1 MGFYLFM
8 MIGLVFGFAFL
19 RAGDISYT
27 ILFFVS
33 LAALSPMAVDG
44 TTQLLGWRESDNY
57 VRVMTGSLAGAIIG
71 IDIAALVLDALF
83 L

>member
-1 MGFYLFM
+1 
-8 MIGLVFGFAFL
+8 
-19 RAGDISYT
+19 
-27 ILFFVS
+27 
-33 LAALSPMAVDG
+33 MAVDG

-57 VRVMTGSLAGAIIG
+57 TRLITGSLAGAVIG